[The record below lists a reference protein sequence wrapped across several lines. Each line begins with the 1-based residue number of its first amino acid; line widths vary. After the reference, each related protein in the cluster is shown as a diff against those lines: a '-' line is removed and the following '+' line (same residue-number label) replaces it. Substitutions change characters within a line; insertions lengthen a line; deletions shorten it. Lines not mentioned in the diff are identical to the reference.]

1 MDSIQMFFGGAI
13 PGGGQVAAE
22 QWTQFLNTTITPRF
36 PKGLTVYD
44 TSSQW
49 QDTTTG
55 EVVKEKT
62 HVVLVVAPHGD
73 ITDQAITAIRE
84 AYKSQF
90 HQQSVMLSDHI
101 DCVDF

>member
-1 MDSIQMFFGGAI
+1 MDSIQLFFGGAI
-13 PGGGQVAAE
+13 PGGGQVSTQE
-22 QWTQFLNTTITPRF
+22 WTQFLNDTITPLF
-36 PKGLTVYD
+36 PAGLTVYD

-49 QDTTTG
+49 QDRTTG

-62 HVVLVVAPHGD
+62 HVVLIVAPQGTK
-73 ITDQAITAIRE
+73 TDQAIETIRA

-90 HQQSVMLSDHI
+90 RQQSVMLSDHI